1 MHFLTLSGLAGTC
14 WAMTTTIEKHYL
26 LKKFSSEE
34 LFFYRHLFLVIFFL
48 ILFSLNFKKKLLK
61 KTINLK
67 NKNLGLNVF
76 LIFYSL
82 LVALGMYLFLA
93 SLKSP
98 RLSNVLTLSAC
109 VWITLPIILSYMFFG
124 ENINVTQLIG
134 IIAILFGIY
143 MVNLNE

>member
-1 MHFLTLSGLAGTC
+1 MYFLTLSGLAGTC

-48 ILFSLNFKKKLLK
+48 ILFSLNLKKKLLK

-67 NKNLGLNVF
+67 NRKLQLNIF

-98 RLSNVLTLSAC
+98 TLSNVLTLSAC
-109 VWITLPIILSYMFFG
+109 VWITLPIIISFMFFG
-124 ENINVTQLIG
+124 ENINMKQLIG
-134 IIAILFGIY
+134 IIAIMFGIY